1 MRKET
6 RERKAPAGTE
16 APQDRRE
23 SPGPG
28 PGPVLVSPLRVEDRR

>member
-28 PGPVLVSPLRVEDRR
+28 PVLVSPLRVEDRR